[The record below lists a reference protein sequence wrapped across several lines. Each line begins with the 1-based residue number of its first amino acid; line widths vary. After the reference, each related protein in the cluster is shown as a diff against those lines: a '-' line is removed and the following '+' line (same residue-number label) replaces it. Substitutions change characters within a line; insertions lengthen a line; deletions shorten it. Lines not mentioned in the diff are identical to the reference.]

1 MRITDSPR
9 RCGAC
14 FRTLTRAAVA
24 TLVFLSMSLTV
35 DLSIPRAAASDQP
48 FAPGSPFRSPLTPGA
63 PVDPNSDAMIARAS
77 RTGGV
82 AANLV
87 AFGIPIYYAD
97 ASTPR
102 RTVVCTDTTWA
113 PCAFDGYQV
122 PIPDGARPN
131 RGSDAAMVV
140 VDEAARKTFEFWQA
154 GHAGGQWT
162 TSTGAV
168 GNLDGSGW
176 GRGATASAASRLG
189 GVIRLAEIREGS
201 IPHALALQSSNVC
214 AGEFRSPAISTD
226 GHSSRS
232 DCLPEGARL
241 RLDPT
246 IDLDALALTPG
257 ERAVARAMQIY
268 GGYIV
273 DQGGAA
279 LSMSFELDP
288 TAGNGSIGPTY
299 EQAGFRWDYDD
310 MPGVPWDRL
319 QVLA

>member
-1 MRITDSPR
+1 MA
-9 RCGAC
+9 GA
-14 FRTLTRAAVA
+14 TLVA
-24 TLVFLSMSLTV
+24 LVFLSMSLPV
-35 DLSIPRAAASDQP
+35 DGSVPGARASYQP
-48 FAPGSPFRSPLTPGA
+48 FAPGSSFRA
-63 PVDPNSDAMIARAS
+63 PVPVRAAVDPNSDAMVASAS

-87 AFGIPIYYAD
+87 DFGIPIYHAD

-102 RTVVCTDTTWA
+102 HTVECTVTSWG
-113 PCAFDGYQV
+113 PCAFDGVEV

-131 RGSDAAMVV
+131 RGSDGAMVV
-140 VDEAARKTFEFWQA
+140 VDDTTRQTFEFWQA
-154 GHAGGQWT
+154 RRAGEQWT

-176 GRGATASAASRLG
+176 GNGATASGASRLG
-189 GVIRLAEIREGS
+189 GVIQVAEIQEGVIS
-201 IPHALALQSSNVC
+201 HALALQASNVC
-214 AGEFRSPAISTD
+214 ARVFRAPAITTD
-226 GHSSRS
+226 GHSLRS

-241 RLDPT
+241 RLDPAV
-246 IDLDALALTPG
+246 DLSALALTPG
-257 ERAVARAMQIY
+257 ERTVARAMQVY

-288 TAGNGSIGPTY
+288 TAGHGSIGSAY
-299 EQAGFRWDYDD
+299 ERASFRWDYDD